1 MADAFELAELISSAE
16 AVPASGW
23 VAGVSAAFAA
33 ALVAKAAG
41 RSEGWSDSAGA
52 RAQALDLRD
61 RLLALAAQ
69 DTRAYE
75 TALEALEQRHSTL
88 ARALDA
94 AAAVPLALAETS
106 SDVALLAAAAS
117 ECADGASRA
126 DASAA
131 AALAA
136 GAARAA
142 AKLVAVNLATAPGD
156 ERLAAAERAVETAE
170 DAAKAGARSRD
181 LAVPW
186 LPSSTSF
193 SFSAR

>member
-1 MADAFELAELISSAE
+1 MAEASELAELISSDE

-33 ALVAKAAG
+33 ALVVKSAV

-52 RAQALDLRD
+52 RAQAVDLRD

-69 DTRAYE
+69 DSRAYE
-75 TALEALEQRHSTL
+75 TALEALEERHSSL

-94 AAAVPLALAETS
+94 AAAVPLALAETAA
-106 SDVALLAAAAS
+106 DVALLAAQAA
-117 ECADGASRA
+117 ECADGATRA

-136 GAARAA
+136 GATRAA
-142 AKLVAVNLATAPGD
+142 AKLVAVNLATTPGD
-156 ERLAAAERAVETAE
+156 ERIAAAERAVEMAE
-170 DAAKAGARSRD
+170 DAAKAALGAEI
-181 LAVPW
+181 
-186 LPSSTSF
+186 
-193 SFSAR
+193 